1 MKPRAILAIAVFC
14 LVMPG
19 LAMAQDVIYAAQD
32 DAPPDAPAVSEAAL
46 DANFFDGGVGGGP
59 DLTGNGSMIQI
70 LQLQPSG
77 GSAIAGSAAASRFA
91 TASAAAGR

>member
-1 MKPRAILAIAVFC
+1 MKPRAILAIAV
-14 LVMPG
+14 LSLAMPG
-19 LAMAQDVIYAAQD
+19 FAAAQDVIYVGQD
-32 DAPPDAPAVSEAAL
+32 DAPPDAPVVSEAAL
-46 DANFFDGGVGGGP
+46 DANFFDGGVGAGP